1 MACLLALLC
10 SCYCLRD
17 LELVWTAFVRS
28 TSYFFRFSFV
38 LSFVMIMIA
47 AREVQLWEKD
57 QVSKKEVASAMGVVC
72 SRFGIFILY
81 KENKFTA

>member
-1 MACLLALLC
+1 M
-10 SCYCLRD
+10 
-17 LELVWTAFVRS
+17 TAFVRS

-57 QVSKKEVASAMGVVC
+57 QVSKKEVASAMGVVAVGLAFLYYIKKIN
-72 SRFGIFILY
+72 SPRNIVIIYMAILGL
-81 KENKFTA
+81 